1 MGNPDSLDT
10 PPRTGHPHTGI
21 HVTDATQPRPFN
33 ERAALEELER
43 LAEKI
48 QASRRQREAAEAEFE
63 TFVKAFRH
71 DRYGQLIA
79 THESERAALAPP
91 PIASSGGAPHAHP
104 ATPFAGPRAD
114 AVPAI
119 TAPDAWPPRAS
130 ARTSPLPL
138 KPVLAVAALVA
149 IVLLA
154 FWLWP
159 ERTPQAPA
167 QSTTQA
173 APAAS
178 PPPSVSAPVASTG
191 PAKPLSFELTTSRK
205 VWVRVT
211 ADDRR
216 LVERELPANHRMTI
230 DADRVILIRAGDGGA
245 VRLATAGRDLGVL
258 GKDGFPANRTLTAPQ
273 PSGR

>member
-1 MGNPDSLDT
+1 MGNLDSLDRS
-10 PPRTGHPHTGI
+10 PRTGHPHTGI
-21 HVTDATQPRPFN
+21 TVTDATQPRPFN

-71 DRYGQLIA
+71 DRYTQLIA
-79 THESERAALAPP
+79 AHDSERAALATAP
-91 PIASSGGAPHAHP
+91 PIVSSDGTRAAHP
-104 ATPFAGPRAD
+104 AVPLSGPWTDAGP
-114 AVPAI
+114 AI
-119 TAPDAWPPRAS
+119 AAPHAWPPRAS

-138 KPVLAVAALVA
+138 KPVLAVAALLA

-159 ERTPQAPA
+159 EGTPPAPA
-167 QSTTQA
+167 QSTQT

-178 PPPSVSAPVASTG
+178 PPPSTPAPVASTG
-191 PAKPLSFELTTSRK
+191 PARPLSFELSTSRE

-216 LVERELPANHRMTI
+216 LVERVLPANHRMTI